1 MTDAPYDNQM
11 LRRYLLGTASE
22 SEIARLDEL
31 SLTDD
36 ECALALVAVE
46 HDLVDA
52 YANDNLNAAEHAQ
65 FERHYLATPARREKA
80 HFAVEL
86 QRLGQ
91 RVATPVPTAPTAN
104 ASFINLAWF
113 RLAPL
118 WQTGL
123 VVAALVLLA
132 VCVWLVVEN
141 RRLQQTVSRE
151 RIVLAQREAEWQ
163 ASQSAAAE
171 RERELARA
179 REQLARTAPAPT
191 PPNAQPGVPAL
202 NVVAFTLTPPLRGTA
217 RLPTLKIPAATQQV
231 AIRLE
236 LESPTYARYRVVLRD
251 PRTQRAL
258 WQSGNLAAT
267 KNKNGASVNVRVAA
281 NLFGPQRYAFEL
293 SGLTAD
299 NVEERISSYS
309 FEVRQ
314 P

>member
-52 YANDNLNAAEHAQ
+52 YASDSLSAAERAQ

-91 RVATPVPTAPTAN
+91 HVATPLPAAPNAN

-118 WQTGL
+118 WQAGL
-123 VVAALVLLA
+123 AVAALILLA
-132 VCVWLVVEN
+132 ACVWLVVEN
-141 RRLQQTVSRE
+141 RRLRQAVSRE
-151 RIVLAQREAEWQ
+151 QLALAQREAEWQ
-163 ASQSAAAE
+163 ASQNAAAE
-171 RERELARA
+171 RERESAAA

-191 PPNAQPGVPAL
+191 PPNAQPSVPAL
-202 NVVAFTLTPPLRGTA
+202 NLIAFTLTPPLRGA
-217 RLPTLKIPAATQQV
+217 ASLPTLKIPAATQQV

-236 LESPTYARYRVVLRD
+236 LESPTYARYRVVLRE
-251 PRTQRAL
+251 PQTQRVL
-258 WQSGNLAAT
+258 WQNGKLTAS
-267 KNKNGASVNVRVAA
+267 KNKNGASVNVRLAA
-281 NLFGPQRYAFEL
+281 KLFGLQRYAFEL
-293 SGLTAD
+293 SGITAD
-299 NVEERISSYS
+299 NVEERISSYP